1 MKYCMANEE
10 QLKRLAAKLI
20 WWQPPEVSL
29 GQPRRLLGQVMTR
42 GDWPEVV
49 AFKQALG
56 WEAFRDALL
65 NAEPGLFD
73 IKSWTMWHHF
83 FGLPVPELP
92 KRAFLK
98 EFDL

>member
-1 MKYCMANEE
+1 MATSQ
-10 QLKRLAAKLI
+10 QLENMAAKLI

-49 AFKQALG
+49 AFRQALG
-56 WEAFRDALL
+56 WEAFRDALT

-73 IKSWTMWHHF
+73 IKSWTMWHQF
-83 FGLPVPELP
+83 FGLPVRELP

>member
-1 MKYCMANEE
+1 MANEE
-10 QLKRLAAKLI
+10 QLKRIAARMI

-49 AFKQALG
+49 AFKSAFG
-56 WEAFRDALL
+56 WEAFRDALV
-65 NAEPGLFD
+65 NAESGWFD
-73 IKSWTMWHHF
+73 IKSWVMWHHF
-83 FGLPVPELP
+83 FKLSAPELP

-98 EFDL
+98 EFGL

>member
-1 MKYCMANEE
+1 MIDQD
-10 QLKRLAAKLI
+10 QLKRIAAKMI
-20 WWQPPEVSL
+20 WWQPAEVSL

-49 AFKQALG
+49 ACKNAFG
-56 WEAFRDALL
+56 WDAFREALV

-73 IKSWTMWHHF
+73 IKSWVMWHHF
-83 FGLPVPELP
+83 FKLAVPELP

-98 EFDL
+98 EFGL